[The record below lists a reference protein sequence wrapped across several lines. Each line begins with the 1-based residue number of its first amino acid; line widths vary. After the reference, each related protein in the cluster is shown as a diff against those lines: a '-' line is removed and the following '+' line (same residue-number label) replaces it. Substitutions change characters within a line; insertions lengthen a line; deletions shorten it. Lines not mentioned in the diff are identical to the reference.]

1 MQTSNPTNV
10 YNTIGIKKIVIKG
23 IAFYMDRQNNIYK
36 LYDGK
41 YEILNHNQ
49 WVIIRR
55 YRSIGESYY
64 RDSRRNVYQL
74 IIKRE

>member
-10 YNTIGIKKIVIKG
+10 YNTFGIKKIVIKG
-23 IAFYMDRQNNIYK
+23 KEFYMDRQNNIYK
-36 LYDGK
+36 LYVGK
-41 YEILNHNQ
+41 YERLNNNQ